1 MCGICGIFSERVP
14 TSEREVMVQ
23 RMNQELLH
31 RGPDSQG
38 MYSCGPATIAMRRLA
53 IVDLQGGQQPLFN
66 EAGDMAIVCNG
77 EIYNHAE
84 LRQQLTAAGHR
95 FSTHSDVEVILHA
108 YEEYGT
114 DALHHLRGMFA
125 FALWDGR
132 RRQLLLARDRL
143 GEKPLYLHQDSS
155 GTVSF
160 ASELRSL
167 AKSLSSGRTLSPQA
181 FNLFLTFQYIP
192 EPCTPVDDIHQLPAG
207 HFLIL
212 RENGSASEPI
222 PYWDRLNLHAS
233 PVEPAGRVAE
243 AIDTACVLM
252 GTADVPV
259 GVALSGGIDSSLV
272 AAITARH
279 YPRDLQAF
287 TIGYSGRP
295 VTDERSQAKQLA
307 DHLGIPCFEIE
318 IADEEVIDDFPL
330 LMAYMDS
337 PIADIAGY
345 GYFAVSRAARLA
357 EVPVLLSG
365 MGGDEFFW
373 GYSWVREAVTRNDDI
388 LSGKRRRS
396 FKDRLL
402 RRPIPSIDFFG
413 VHSALRN
420 GDAFSRGLLTSQALA
435 AVPDGLWLTMNG
447 LDQSVPM
454 HLAVSELLN
463 RTWLR
468 SNCLALVDRMSMAHS
483 VEVRLPLLD
492 VDLVNLVTGMRNDGL
507 ADWQLPHKSL
517 LIDALAGVLPADV
530 LQRRKQGFTPPVGRW
545 MQGILSRYSHL
556 LSGGYLVESGLVDQ
570 DKLDRL
576 LPTMD
581 QETRYKLLFI
591 ECWCRMHLREESLL
605 GLRPAS
611 IRS

>member
-1 MCGICGIFSERVP
+1 MCGICGIFSERLS
-14 TSEREVMVQ
+14 TAEREAKVQ
-23 RMNQELLH
+23 RMNQEMLH
-31 RGPDSQG
+31 RGPDSHG
-38 MYSCGPATIAMRRLA
+38 MYSSGPATIAMRRLA
-53 IVDLQGGQQPLFN
+53 IVDLDGGQQPLFN
-66 EAGDMAIVCNG
+66 EAGDIAIVCNG

-84 LRQQLTAAGHR
+84 LRHQLKAAGHR
-95 FSTHSDVEVILHA
+95 FSTHSDIEVILHA

-143 GEKPLYLHQDSS
+143 GEKPLYLSRDSA
-155 GTVSF
+155 GVVSF

-167 AKSLSSGRTLSPQA
+167 AAALSSDLSLSPQA

-192 EPCTPVDDIHQLPAG
+192 EPLTPVEDIHQLPAG

-212 RENGSASEPI
+212 NENCCASEPI
-222 PYWDRLNLHAS
+222 PYWDRRNLHAS
-233 PVEPAGRVAE
+233 PIEPAGRVAE

-252 GTADVPV
+252 GKADVPV

-295 VTDERSQAKQLA
+295 VSDERSQAKELA
-307 DHLGIPCFEIE
+307 DHLGIPCLEIE

-337 PIADIAGY
+337 PIADIAAY

-357 EVPVLLSG
+357 GVPVLLSG

-373 GYSWVREAVTRNDDI
+373 GYSWVREAVSRNGDI

-396 FKDRLL
+396 FTDRVL

-420 GDAFSRGLLTSQALA
+420 GDAFSRELLTSSALA
-435 AVPDGLWLTMNG
+435 VVSEGLWLDMNG
-447 LDQSVPM
+447 LDQSLPI

-507 ADWQLPHKSL
+507 DDWQLPHKSL
-517 LIDALAGVLPADV
+517 LIDALAGVLPAEV

-570 DKLDRL
+570 DKMDRL
-576 LPTMD
+576 LPAMD

-591 ECWCRMHLREESLL
+591 ECWCRMHLRQESLL
-605 GLRPAS
+605 GLGSVS

>member
-1 MCGICGIFSERVP
+1 MCGICGIFAEQLS
-14 TSEREVMVQ
+14 TAEREAKVQ
-23 RMNQELLH
+23 RMNQEMLH

-38 MYSCGPATIAMRRLA
+38 IYSSGPATIAMRRLA

-66 EAGDMAIVCNG
+66 ETGDLAIVCNG

-84 LRQQLTAAGHR
+84 LRQRLTAAGHR
-95 FSTHSDVEVILHA
+95 FATHSDVEVILHA

-114 DALHHLRGMFA
+114 ESLHHLRGMFA

-143 GEKPLYLHQDSS
+143 GEKPLYLYRDSA
-155 GTVSF
+155 GIVSF

-167 AKSLSSGRTLSPQA
+167 AKSLPNGRPLSSQA

-192 EPCTPVDDIHQLPAG
+192 EPLTPIENIHQLPAG

-212 RENGSASEPI
+212 SEQSPHPEPI
-222 PYWDRLNLHAS
+222 PYWDRRVLHAS
-233 PVEPAGRVAE
+233 PTAPARRVAD
-243 AIDTACVLM
+243 ALDSACLLM

-279 YPRDLQAF
+279 YPQDLKAF

-295 VTDERSQAKQLA
+295 VTDERSQAKALA
-307 DHLGIPCFEIE
+307 DHLGIPCVEIE
-318 IADEEVIDDFPL
+318 IDDQEVIDDFPSM
-330 LMAYMDS
+330 MAFMDT

-345 GYFAVSRAARLA
+345 GYFAVSRAARKA
-357 EVPVLLSG
+357 GVPVLLSG

-373 GYSWVREAVTRNDDI
+373 GYSWVREAVSRNTDI
-388 LSGKRRRS
+388 LSGNHRRS
-396 FKDRLL
+396 FRDRLL
-402 RRPIPSIDFFG
+402 RRSPPSIDFFG
-413 VHSALRN
+413 VHTALRRGN
-420 GDAFSRGLLTSQALA
+420 EYSRQLLTSSALSH
-435 AVPDGLWLTMNG
+435 VPDDLWLTMNG
-447 LDQSVPM
+447 LDPLLPM

-492 VDLVNLVTGMRNDGL
+492 VDLVNMVTGMRNDGL
-507 ADWQLPHKSL
+507 SDWHLPHKSL
-517 LIDALAGVLPADV
+517 LIDALADVLPADV
-530 LQRRKQGFTPPVGRW
+530 LQRRKQGFTPPVSRW
-545 MQGILSRYSHL
+545 MQGIYSRYSHL
-556 LSGGYLVESGLVDQ
+556 LSGGYLVVSGLVDQ
-570 DKLDRL
+570 DRMEKL
-576 LPTMD
+576 LPAMD
-581 QETRYKLLFI
+581 QETRYKLLFM
-591 ECWCRMHLREESLL
+591 ECWCRVHLRQEPLHVFAT
-605 GLRPAS
+605 GTYAD
-611 IRS
+611 

>member
-1 MCGICGIFSERVP
+1 MCGICGIFSERLS
-14 TSEREVMVQ
+14 TAEREAKVQ
-23 RMNQELLH
+23 RMNQEMLH
-31 RGPDSQG
+31 RGPDSHG
-38 MYSCGPATIAMRRLA
+38 MYSSGPATIAMRRLA
-53 IVDLQGGQQPLFN
+53 IVDLDGGQQPLFN
-66 EAGDMAIVCNG
+66 EAGDIAIVCNG

-84 LRQQLTAAGHR
+84 LRHQLKAAGHR
-95 FSTHSDVEVILHA
+95 FSTHSDIEVILHA

-143 GEKPLYLHQDSS
+143 GEKPLYLSRDSA
-155 GTVSF
+155 GVVSF

-167 AKSLSSGRTLSPQA
+167 AAALSSDLSLSPQA

-192 EPCTPVDDIHQLPAG
+192 EPLTPVEDIHQLPAG

-212 RENGSASEPI
+212 NENCCASEPI
-222 PYWDRLNLHAS
+222 PYWDRRNLHAS
-233 PVEPAGRVAE
+233 PIEPAGRVAE

-295 VTDERSQAKQLA
+295 VSDERSQAKGLA
-307 DHLGIPCFEIE
+307 DHLGIPCLEIE

-337 PIADIAGY
+337 PIADIAAY

-357 EVPVLLSG
+357 GVPVLLSG

-373 GYSWVREAVTRNDDI
+373 GYSWVREAVSRNGDI

-396 FKDRLL
+396 FTDRVL
-402 RRPIPSIDFFG
+402 RRPVPSIDFFG

-420 GDAFSRGLLTSQALA
+420 GDAFSRELLTSSALA
-435 AVPDGLWLTMNG
+435 VVSEGLWLDMNG
-447 LDQSVPM
+447 LDQSLPI

-507 ADWQLPHKSL
+507 DDWQLPHKSL
-517 LIDALAGVLPADV
+517 LIDALAGVLPAEV

-570 DKLDRL
+570 DKMDRL
-576 LPTMD
+576 LPAMD

-591 ECWCRMHLREESLL
+591 ECWCRMHLRQESLL
-605 GLRPAS
+605 GLGSVS

>member
-1 MCGICGIFSERVP
+1 MCGICGIFAEQLSIA
-14 TSEREVMVQ
+14 EREAKLH
-23 RMNQELLH
+23 RMNQEMLH

-38 MYSCGPATIAMRRLA
+38 MYSSGSATIAMRRLA

-84 LRQQLTAAGHR
+84 LRQQLMAAGHR
-95 FSTHSDVEVILHA
+95 FATHSDVEVILHA

-114 DALHHLRGMFA
+114 DALHHFRGMFA

-143 GEKPLYLHQDSS
+143 GEKPLYLYRDSS
-155 GTVSF
+155 GIVSF

-167 AKSLSSGRTLSPQA
+167 TKSLSSGRSLSPQA

-192 EPCTPVDDIHQLPAG
+192 EPCTPVEDIHQLPAG

-233 PVEPAGRVAE
+233 PIEPAARVAE

-295 VTDERSQAKQLA
+295 VTDERSQAKELA
-307 DHLGIPCFEIE
+307 DHLGIPCLEIE

-337 PIADIAGY
+337 PIADIAAY

-357 EVPVLLSG
+357 GVPVLLSG

-373 GYSWVREAVTRNDDI
+373 GYSWVREAVTRNGDI
-388 LSGKRRRS
+388 VSGKRRRS
-396 FKDRLL
+396 FTDRVL
-402 RRPIPSIDFFG
+402 RRSIPSIDFFG
-413 VHSALRN
+413 VHSSLRN
-420 GDAFSRGLLTSQALA
+420 GDAFSRELLTRSALA
-435 AVPDGLWLTMNG
+435 VVPDGLWLAMNG
-447 LDQSVPM
+447 LDSSLPM

-507 ADWQLPHKSL
+507 DDWQLPHKSL
-517 LIDALAGVLPADV
+517 LIDALAGVLPAEV

-556 LSGGYLVESGLVDQ
+556 LPGGYLVESGLVDQ
-570 DKLDRL
+570 DKMDRI
-576 LPTMD
+576 LPAMD
-581 QETRYKLLFI
+581 QEARYKLLFI
-591 ECWCRMHLREESLL
+591 ECWCRMHLRQESLL
-605 GLRPAS
+605 GLGPAS

>member
-1 MCGICGIFSERVP
+1 MCGICGIFSERLS
-14 TSEREVMVQ
+14 TAEREAKVQ
-23 RMNQELLH
+23 RMNQEMLH
-31 RGPDSQG
+31 RGPDSHG
-38 MYSCGPATIAMRRLA
+38 MYSSGPATIAMRRLA
-53 IVDLQGGQQPLFN
+53 IVDLDGGQQPLFN
-66 EAGDMAIVCNG
+66 EAGDIAIVCNG

-84 LRQQLTAAGHR
+84 LRNQLKAAGHR
-95 FSTHSDVEVILHA
+95 FSTHSDIEVILHA

-114 DALHHLRGMFA
+114 DALQHLRGMFA

-143 GEKPLYLHQDSS
+143 GEKPLYLSRDSA
-155 GTVSF
+155 GVVSF

-167 AKSLSSGRTLSPQA
+167 AAALSSDLSLSPQA

-192 EPCTPVDDIHQLPAG
+192 EPLTPVEDIHQLPAG

-212 RENGSASEPI
+212 NENCCASEPI
-222 PYWDRLNLHAS
+222 PYWDRRNLHAS
-233 PVEPAGRVAE
+233 PIEPAGRVAE

-252 GTADVPV
+252 GKADVPV

-295 VTDERSQAKQLA
+295 VSDERSQAKELA
-307 DHLGIPCFEIE
+307 DHLGIPCLEIE

-337 PIADIAGY
+337 PIADIAAY

-357 EVPVLLSG
+357 GVPVLLSG

-373 GYSWVREAVTRNDDI
+373 GYSWVREAVSRNGDI

-396 FKDRLL
+396 FTDRVL

-420 GDAFSRGLLTSQALA
+420 GDAFSRELLTSSALA
-435 AVPDGLWLTMNG
+435 VVSEGLWLDMNG
-447 LDQSVPM
+447 LDQSLPI

-507 ADWQLPHKSL
+507 DDWQLPHKSL
-517 LIDALAGVLPADV
+517 LIDALAGVLPAEV

-570 DKLDRL
+570 DKMDRL
-576 LPTMD
+576 LPAMD

-591 ECWCRMHLREESLL
+591 ECWCRMHLRQESLL
-605 GLRPAS
+605 GLGSVS

>member
-1 MCGICGIFSERVP
+1 MCGICGIFSERL
-14 TSEREVMVQ
+14 SIAEREAKVQ
-23 RMNQELLH
+23 RMNQEMLH
-31 RGPDSQG
+31 RGPDSHG
-38 MYSCGPATIAMRRLA
+38 LYSSGPATIAMRRLA

-66 EAGDMAIVCNG
+66 ETGDMAIVCNG
-77 EIYNHAE
+77 EIYNHVE

-95 FSTHSDVEVILHA
+95 FATHSDIEVILHA

-143 GEKPLYLHQDSS
+143 GEKPLYLHRDSA
-155 GTVSF
+155 GIVSF

-167 AKSLSSGRTLSPQA
+167 AKALSGGLSLSPQA

-192 EPCTPVDDIHQLPAG
+192 EPLTPVEDIHQLPAG

-222 PYWDRLNLHAS
+222 SYWDRVNLHAS

-295 VTDERSQAKQLA
+295 VTDERSQAKELA
-307 DHLGIPCFEIE
+307 DYLGIPCLEIE
-318 IADEEVIDDFPL
+318 IADEEVIDDFPS

-337 PIADIAGY
+337 PIADIAAY

-357 EVPVLLSG
+357 GVPVLLSG

-373 GYSWVREAVTRNDDI
+373 GYSWVREAVSRNGDI

-396 FKDRLL
+396 FKDRIL
-402 RRPIPSIDFFG
+402 RRPSPSIDFFG

-420 GDAFSRGLLTSQALA
+420 GDAFSRELLTSSALA
-435 AVPDGLWLTMNG
+435 VVPDGLWLAMNG
-447 LDQSVPM
+447 LDQSLPM

-463 RTWLR
+463 RTWLC

-507 ADWQLPHKSL
+507 DDWQLPHKSL
-517 LIDALAGVLPADV
+517 LIDALAGVLPAAV
-530 LQRRKQGFTPPVGRW
+530 LQRRKQGFTPPVARW

-556 LSGGYLVESGLVDQ
+556 LAGGYLVESGLVDQ
-570 DKLDRL
+570 DKMDRL
-576 LPTMD
+576 LPVMD
-581 QETRYKLLFI
+581 LEARYKLLFI
-591 ECWCRMHLREESLL
+591 ECWCRMHLRQESLL
-605 GLRPAS
+605 GLDPAS

>member
-1 MCGICGIFSERVP
+1 
-14 TSEREVMVQ
+14 MVQ
-23 RMNQELLH
+23 RMNDVMVH

-38 MYSCGPATIAMRRLA
+38 LYSSGPVTLAMRRLA

-66 EAGDMAIVCNG
+66 EAGDIAIVCNG

-84 LRQQLTAAGHR
+84 LRQELIAAGHH
-95 FSTHSDVEVILHA
+95 FSSHSDIEVILHA
-108 YEEYGT
+108 YEEHGL
-114 DALHHLRGMFA
+114 DALRRLRGMFA

-143 GEKPLYLHQDSS
+143 GEKPLYFHRDAE
-155 GTVSF
+155 GTFRF
-160 ASELRSL
+160 ASELRSITTG
-167 AKSLSSGRTLSPQA
+167 LSAGLELSPQA

-192 EPCTPVDDIHQLPAG
+192 EPLTPVEGIHQLPAG
-207 HFLIL
+207 HYLVL
-212 RENGSASEPI
+212 SEQSSTSEPI
-222 PYWDRLNLHAS
+222 PYWDRRHLHAS
-233 PVEPAGRVAE
+233 PTEPAGRVAE
-243 AIDTACVLM
+243 AIDTACLLM

-295 VTDERSQAKQLA
+295 ATDERSQAKQLA
-307 DHLGIPCFEIE
+307 DHLGIPCIEIE
-318 IADEEVIDDFPL
+318 ISDQEVIEDFPS

-345 GYFAVSRAARLA
+345 GYFAVSRAARSA
-357 EVPVLLSG
+357 GVPVLLSG

-373 GYSWVREAVTRNDDI
+373 GYSWVREAVGRNIDI
-388 LSGKRRRS
+388 LSGKHRRS
-396 FKDRLL
+396 LRDRLF
-402 RRPIPSIDFFG
+402 RRPLPSIDFFG
-413 VHSALRN
+413 VHSTLRR
-420 GDAFSRGLLTSQALA
+420 GDAFSRQLMTGSALSL
-435 AVPDGLWLTMNG
+435 VPDDLWLTMNG
-447 LDQSVPM
+447 LDPSLPM

-492 VDLVNLVTGMRNDGL
+492 VDLVNMVTGMRNDGL
-507 ADWQLPHKSL
+507 TDWELPHKSL
-517 LIDALAGVLPADV
+517 LIDALANVLPAEV

-545 MQGILSRYSHL
+545 MQGILSRYLHL
-556 LSGGYLVESGLVDQ
+556 LSGGYLVESGLVDH
-570 DKLDRL
+570 DRL
-576 LPTMD
+576 EQLLPAMD

-591 ECWCRMHLREESLL
+591 ECWCRVHLRHEPLHALTTSSLTV
-605 GLRPAS
+605 
-611 IRS
+611 

>member
-1 MCGICGIFSERVP
+1 MCGICGIFAEQLS

-23 RMNQELLH
+23 RMNDVMYH

-38 MYSCGPATIAMRRLA
+38 LYSSGPATLAMRRLA
-53 IVDLQGGQQPLFN
+53 IVDFQGGQQPLFN
-66 EAGDMAIVCNG
+66 EAGDIAIVCNG

-84 LRQQLTAAGHR
+84 LRQELREAGHR
-95 FSTHSDVEVILHA
+95 FSSQSDIEVILHA
-108 YEEYGT
+108 YEEHGI
-114 DALHHLRGMFA
+114 DALRRLRGMFA

-132 RRQLLLARDRL
+132 LRQLLLARDRL
-143 GEKPLYLHQDSS
+143 GEKPLYFHRDAQ
-155 GTVSF
+155 GTFRF
-160 ASELRSL
+160 ASELRSITTG
-167 AKSLSSGRTLSPQA
+167 LSAGLELSPQA

-192 EPCTPVDDIHQLPAG
+192 EPLTPVAGIHQLPAG

-212 RENGSASEPI
+212 SEQSSISEPI
-222 PYWDRLNLHAS
+222 PYWDRRHLHAS
-233 PVEPAGRVAE
+233 PKEPAGRVAE
-243 AIDTACVLM
+243 AIDTACLLM

-279 YPRDLQAF
+279 YPQDLQAF

-295 VTDERSQAKQLA
+295 ATDERSQAKELA
-307 DHLGIPCFEIE
+307 DHLGIPCTEIE
-318 IADEEVIDDFPL
+318 IADQEVIDDFPS

-345 GYFAVSRAARLA
+345 GYFAVSRAARSA
-357 EVPVLLSG
+357 GVPVLLSG

-373 GYSWVREAVTRNDDI
+373 GYSWVREAVGRNIDI
-388 LSGKRRRS
+388 LSGKHRRS
-396 FKDRLL
+396 LRDRLL
-402 RRPIPSIDFFG
+402 RRPLPSIDFFG
-413 VHSALRN
+413 VHSTLRR
-420 GDAFSRGLLTSQALA
+420 GDAFSRQLLTDSALSL
-435 AVPDGLWLTMNG
+435 VPDDLWLTMNG
-447 LDQSVPM
+447 LDPSLPM

-492 VDLVNLVTGMRNDGL
+492 VHLVNMVTGMRNDGL
-507 ADWQLPHKSL
+507 TDWELPHKSL
-517 LIDALAGVLPADV
+517 LIDALANVLPAEV

-545 MQGILSRYSHL
+545 MQGILSRYLYL
-556 LSGGYLVESGLVDQ
+556 LSGGYLVESGLVDHER
-570 DKLDRL
+570 LERL

-591 ECWCRMHLREESLL
+591 ECWCRVHLRHEPLHALTTSSLA
-605 GLRPAS
+605 G
-611 IRS
+611 

>member
-1 MCGICGIFSERVP
+1 MCGICGIFAEQLS

-23 RMNQELLH
+23 RMNDVMYH

-38 MYSCGPATIAMRRLA
+38 LYSSGPATLAMRRLA

-66 EAGDMAIVCNG
+66 EAGDIAIVCNG

-84 LRQQLTAAGHR
+84 LRQELRDAGHR
-95 FSTHSDVEVILHA
+95 FSSHSDIEVILHA
-108 YEEYGT
+108 YEEHGI
-114 DALHHLRGMFA
+114 DALRRLRGMFA

-143 GEKPLYLHQDSS
+143 GEKPLYFYRDAE
-155 GTVSF
+155 GTFRF
-160 ASELRSL
+160 ASELRSITTGL
-167 AKSLSSGRTLSPQA
+167 AGGLELSPQA

-192 EPCTPVDDIHQLPAG
+192 EPLTPVAGIHQLPAG

-212 RENGSASEPI
+212 SDQASISEPT
-222 PYWDRLNLHAS
+222 PYWDRRQLHAS
-233 PVEPAGRVAE
+233 PTEPAGRVAE
-243 AIDTACVLM
+243 AIDTACLLM

-279 YPRDLQAF
+279 YPHDLQAF

-295 VTDERSQAKQLA
+295 ATDERSQAKALA
-307 DHLGIPCFEIE
+307 DHLGIPCTEIE
-318 IADEEVIDDFPL
+318 LADQEVIDDFPS

-345 GYFAVSRAARLA
+345 GYFAVSRAARSA
-357 EVPVLLSG
+357 GVPVLLSG

-373 GYSWVREAVTRNDDI
+373 GYSWVREAVGRNIDI
-388 LSGKRRRS
+388 LSGKHRRS
-396 FKDRLL
+396 LRDRLL
-402 RRPIPSIDFFG
+402 RRSLPSTDFFG
-413 VHSALRN
+413 VHSTLRR
-420 GDAFSRGLLTSQALA
+420 GDAFSRQLLTGSALSL
-435 AVPDGLWLTMNG
+435 VPDDLWLTMNG
-447 LDQSVPM
+447 LDPSLPI

-492 VDLVNLVTGMRNDGL
+492 VDLVNMVSGMRNDGL
-507 ADWQLPHKSL
+507 SDWELPHKSL
-517 LIDALAGVLPADV
+517 LIDALANVLPAEV

-556 LSGGYLVESGLVDQ
+556 LMGGYLVESGLVDHER
-570 DKLDRL
+570 LERL

-591 ECWCRMHLREESLL
+591 ECWCRVHLRQEPLHALSTSSHT
-605 GLRPAS
+605 G
-611 IRS
+611 

>member
-1 MCGICGIFSERVP
+1 
-14 TSEREVMVQ
+14 
-23 RMNQELLH
+23 
-31 RGPDSQG
+31 
-38 MYSCGPATIAMRRLA
+38 MRRLA
-53 IVDLQGGQQPLFN
+53 IVDLQGGQQTLFN

-84 LRQQLTAAGHR
+84 LRQQLMAAGHR
-95 FSTHSDVEVILHA
+95 FATHSDVEVILHA

-114 DALHHLRGMFA
+114 DALHHFRGMFA

-143 GEKPLYLHQDSS
+143 GEKPLYLYRDSS
-155 GTVSF
+155 GIVSF

-167 AKSLSSGRTLSPQA
+167 TKSLSSGRSLSPQA

-192 EPCTPVDDIHQLPAG
+192 EPCTPVEDIHQLPAG

-233 PVEPAGRVAE
+233 PIEPAARVAE

-295 VTDERSQAKQLA
+295 VTDERSQAKELA
-307 DHLGIPCFEIE
+307 DHLGIPCLEIE

-337 PIADIAGY
+337 PIADIAAY

-357 EVPVLLSG
+357 GVPVLLSG

-373 GYSWVREAVTRNDDI
+373 GYSWVREAVTRNGDI
-388 LSGKRRRS
+388 VSGKRRRS
-396 FKDRLL
+396 FTDRVL
-402 RRPIPSIDFFG
+402 RRSIPSIDFFG
-413 VHSALRN
+413 VHSSLRN
-420 GDAFSRGLLTSQALA
+420 GDAFSRELLTRSALA
-435 AVPDGLWLTMNG
+435 VVPDGLWLAMNG
-447 LDQSVPM
+447 LDSSLPM

-507 ADWQLPHKSL
+507 DDWQLPHKSL
-517 LIDALAGVLPADV
+517 LIDALAGVLPAEV

-556 LSGGYLVESGLVDQ
+556 LPGGYLVESGLVDQ
-570 DKLDRL
+570 DKMDRI
-576 LPTMD
+576 LPAMD
-581 QETRYKLLFI
+581 QEARYKLLFI
-591 ECWCRMHLREESLL
+591 ECWCRMHLRQESLL
-605 GLRPAS
+605 GLGPAS

>member
-1 MCGICGIFSERVP
+1 MCGICGIFSERLS
-14 TSEREVMVQ
+14 TAEREAKVQ
-23 RMNQELLH
+23 RMNQEMLH
-31 RGPDSQG
+31 RGPDSHG
-38 MYSCGPATIAMRRLA
+38 MYSSGPATIAMRRLA
-53 IVDLQGGQQPLFN
+53 IVDLDGGQQPLFN
-66 EAGDMAIVCNG
+66 EAGDIAIVCNG

-84 LRQQLTAAGHR
+84 LRHQLKAAGHR
-95 FSTHSDVEVILHA
+95 FSTHSDIEVILHA

-143 GEKPLYLHQDSS
+143 GEKPLYLSRDSA
-155 GTVSF
+155 GVVSF

-167 AKSLSSGRTLSPQA
+167 AAALSSDLSLSPQA

-192 EPCTPVDDIHQLPAG
+192 EPLTPVEDIHQLPAG

-212 RENGSASEPI
+212 NENCCASEPI
-222 PYWDRLNLHAS
+222 PYWDRRNLHAS
-233 PVEPAGRVAE
+233 PIEPAGRVAE

-295 VTDERSQAKQLA
+295 VSDERSQAKGLA
-307 DHLGIPCFEIE
+307 DHLGIPCLEIE

-337 PIADIAGY
+337 PIADIAAY

-357 EVPVLLSG
+357 GVPVLLSG

-373 GYSWVREAVTRNDDI
+373 GYSWVREAVSRNGDI

-396 FKDRLL
+396 FTDRVL

-420 GDAFSRGLLTSQALA
+420 GDAFSRELLTSSALA
-435 AVPDGLWLTMNG
+435 VVSEGLWLDMNG
-447 LDQSVPM
+447 LDQSLPI

-507 ADWQLPHKSL
+507 DDWQLPHKSL
-517 LIDALAGVLPADV
+517 LIDALAGVLPAEV

-570 DKLDRL
+570 DKMDRL
-576 LPTMD
+576 LPAMD

-591 ECWCRMHLREESLL
+591 ECWCRMHLRQESLL
-605 GLRPAS
+605 GLGSVS

>member
-1 MCGICGIFSERVP
+1 MCGICGIFAEKLS
-14 TSEREVMVQ
+14 TAEREAKVQ
-23 RMNQELLH
+23 RMNQEMLH

-66 EAGDMAIVCNG
+66 ETGDMAIVCNG

-84 LRQQLTAAGHR
+84 MRQQLTAAGHR

-114 DALHHLRGMFA
+114 DVLHHLRGMFA

-132 RRQLLLARDRL
+132 LRQLLLARDRL
-143 GEKPLYLHQDSS
+143 GEKPLYIHRDSS

-167 AKSLSSGRTLSPQA
+167 AKSLSSGRSLSPQA

-295 VTDERSQAKQLA
+295 VTDERSQARQLA

-357 EVPVLLSG
+357 GVPVLLSG

-402 RRPIPSIDFFG
+402 RRSSPSIDFFG

-605 GLRPAS
+605 GLGPAS

>member
-1 MCGICGIFSERVP
+1 MCGICGIFSERLS
-14 TSEREVMVQ
+14 TAEREAKVQ
-23 RMNQELLH
+23 RMNQEMLH
-31 RGPDSQG
+31 RGPDSHG
-38 MYSCGPATIAMRRLA
+38 MYSSGPATIAMRRLA
-53 IVDLQGGQQPLFN
+53 IVDLDGGQQPLFN
-66 EAGDMAIVCNG
+66 EAGDIAIVCNG

-84 LRQQLTAAGHR
+84 LRNQLKAAGHR
-95 FSTHSDVEVILHA
+95 FSTHSDIEVILHA

-143 GEKPLYLHQDSS
+143 GEKPLYLSRDSA
-155 GTVSF
+155 GVVSF

-167 AKSLSSGRTLSPQA
+167 AAALSSDLSLSPQA

-192 EPCTPVDDIHQLPAG
+192 EPLTPVEDIHQLPAG

-212 RENGSASEPI
+212 NENCCASEPI
-222 PYWDRLNLHAS
+222 PYWDRRNLHAS
-233 PVEPAGRVAE
+233 PIEPAGRVAE

-252 GTADVPV
+252 GKADVPV
-259 GVALSGGIDSSLV
+259 CVALSGGIDSSLV

-295 VTDERSQAKQLA
+295 VSDERSQAKELA
-307 DHLGIPCFEIE
+307 DHLGIPCLEIE

-337 PIADIAGY
+337 PIADIAAY

-357 EVPVLLSG
+357 GVPVLLSG

-373 GYSWVREAVTRNDDI
+373 GYSWVREAVSRNGDI

-396 FKDRLL
+396 FTDRVL

-420 GDAFSRGLLTSQALA
+420 GDAFSRELLTSSALA
-435 AVPDGLWLTMNG
+435 VVSEGLWLDMNG
-447 LDQSVPM
+447 LDQSLPI

-507 ADWQLPHKSL
+507 DDWQLPHKSL
-517 LIDALAGVLPADV
+517 LIDALAGVLPAEV

-570 DKLDRL
+570 DKMDRL
-576 LPTMD
+576 LPAMD

-591 ECWCRMHLREESLL
+591 ECWCRMHLRQESLL
-605 GLRPAS
+605 GLGSVS